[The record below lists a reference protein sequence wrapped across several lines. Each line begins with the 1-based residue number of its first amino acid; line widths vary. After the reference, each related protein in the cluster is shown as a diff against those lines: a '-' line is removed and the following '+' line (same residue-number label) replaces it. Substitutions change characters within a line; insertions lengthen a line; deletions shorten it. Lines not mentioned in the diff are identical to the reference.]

1 MNYERLIDDLKR
13 YATQYASG
21 ATLGRAIEETE
32 DLMFEAAVAI
42 ESLTKAD
49 SWTLVEDK
57 LPPNEVNVLACVEIT
72 CGLKNKAHYIIVKAF
87 YTDGMHYCNE
97 SSYDWCLVDQD
108 DYYDEEKDDYKI
120 PAGWWESTFYNEE
133 FCNIPDK
140 VIAWMSMPE
149 MPRIKEMRQK

>member
-1 MNYERLIDDLKR
+1 MYYKKLMDDLKS
-13 YATQYASG
+13 YAKIYASG
-21 ATLGRAIEETE
+21 ESLGRMILDTE
-32 DLMFEAAVAI
+32 VVMFKAAKAI
-42 ESLTKAD
+42 ESLAKANA
-49 SWTLVEDK
+49 WKFVEDE

-149 MPRIKEMRQK
+149 MPKIKENQND